1 MTPEGKVKAYV
12 RKELKQLGA
21 YTFPVNQNGFSRRGI
36 PDDFIVLNGRPA
48 FIEFKAHIRWD
59 KNNKTALSTMPT
71 PLQIIEMDAAR
82 KAGMKTYVVDDTN
95 CKDFVE
101 QMQQRGQYSNPWC
114 ITFDIYNWYK
124 DLSADKFKELQDD
137 IAKARPA
144 LQDATLM
151 PYEVVMMFYYREK
164 ENGK

>member
-1 MTPEGKVKAYV
+1 
-12 RKELKQLGA
+12 
-21 YTFPVNQNGFSRRGI
+21 
-36 PDDFIVLNGRPA
+36 
-48 FIEFKAHIRWD
+48 
-59 KNNKTALSTMPT
+59 MPT

-82 KAGMKTYVVDDTN
+82 KAGMETYVVDDTN

-101 QMQQRGQYSNPWC
+101 QMRQRGQYSHTWG

-124 DLSADKFKELQDD
+124 DLVADKFKELQGF
-137 IAKARPA
+137 ITTA

-151 PYEVVMMFYYREK
+151 PYEVVALFYCREK